1 MRKEMDDTKFHKEEA
16 NNGALLPRMYSPT
29 FQPLLQSLLATLAD
43 IDFDYEQEREKL
55 SNTSPDANLRIRA
68 LEKLKARHY
77 ERRQPYIQ
85 QLAVLQK
92 RMMELR
98 A

>member
-1 MRKEMDDTKFHKEEA
+1 MGDTKFHKDES
-16 NNGALLPRMYSPT
+16 NNGAHHPRIYSPAL
-29 FQPLLQSLLATLAD
+29 QPLLQSLLATLAD
-43 IDFDYEQEREKL
+43 LDFDYEKEREKL
-55 SNTSPDANLRIRA
+55 SNAAPDTNIRIRA
-68 LEKLKARHY
+68 LEKLKNRHR
-77 ERRQPYIQ
+77 ERREPYIQ

>member
-1 MRKEMDDTKFHKEEA
+1 MGDTKFHKEEN
-16 NNGALLPRMYSPT
+16 NNGAHHPRIYSPA

-43 IDFDYEQEREKL
+43 LDFDYEKEREKL
-55 SNTSPDANLRIRA
+55 SSMAPDTNIRIRA
-68 LEKLKARHY
+68 LEKLRNRHR
-77 ERRQPYIQ
+77 ERREPYIQ

>member
-1 MRKEMDDTKFHKEEA
+1 MNDTKFHKDEF
-16 NNGALLPRMYSPT
+16 NNGARYPRIYSPT

-43 IDFDYEQEREKL
+43 LDFDYEKEREKL
-55 SNTSPDANLRIRA
+55 SNTSPDTNIKIRA
-68 LEKLKARHY
+68 LEKLRNRHR
-77 ERRQPYIQ
+77 ERREPYIQ
-85 QLAVLQK
+85 QLAILQR

>member
-1 MRKEMDDTKFHKEEA
+1 MGDTKFHKDEF
-16 NNGALLPRMYSPT
+16 NNGAHHPRIYSPA

-43 IDFDYEQEREKL
+43 LDFDYEQEREKL
-55 SNTSPDANLRIRA
+55 SSTSPDTNVKSRA
-68 LEKLKARHY
+68 LEKLRNRHR
-77 ERRQPYIQ
+77 ERREPYIQ
-85 QLAVLQK
+85 QLAILQE

>member
-1 MRKEMDDTKFHKEEA
+1 MH
-16 NNGALLPRMYSPT
+16 SPT
-29 FQPLLQSLLATLAD
+29 LQPLLQSLLATLAD

-55 SNTSPDANLRIRA
+55 SSTSPDANIKIRA

-85 QLAVLQK
+85 QLSVLQQ

>member
-1 MRKEMDDTKFHKEEA
+1 MNDTKFQNEERY
-16 NNGALLPRMYSPT
+16 NGASLPRIYPPT
-29 FQPLLQSLLATLAD
+29 VQPLLQSLLATLAD
-43 IDFDYEQEREKL
+43 IDFDYEQERQKL
-55 SNTSPDANLRIRA
+55 SNTSPDANLKIRA
-68 LEKLKARHY
+68 LERLKARHY

-85 QLAVLQK
+85 QLAILQK

>member
-1 MRKEMDDTKFHKEEA
+1 MNDTKFHKEEA

-43 IDFDYEQEREKL
+43 IDLDYEQERAQL
-55 SNTSPDANLRIRA
+55 SNTSPDTNIKIRA
-68 LEKLKARHY
+68 LEKLKARHH

-85 QLAVLQK
+85 QLAILQK

>member
-1 MRKEMDDTKFHKEEA
+1 MDDTKFHKDDPS
-16 NNGALLPRMYSPT
+16 NGAYHPRIYSPA

-43 IDFDYEQEREKL
+43 LDFDYEKEREKL
-55 SNTSPDANLRIRA
+55 SNASPDTNIKIRA
-68 LEKLKARHY
+68 LEKLKNRHR
-77 ERRQPYIQ
+77 ERRDPYLQ

-92 RMMELR
+92 RMMDMR